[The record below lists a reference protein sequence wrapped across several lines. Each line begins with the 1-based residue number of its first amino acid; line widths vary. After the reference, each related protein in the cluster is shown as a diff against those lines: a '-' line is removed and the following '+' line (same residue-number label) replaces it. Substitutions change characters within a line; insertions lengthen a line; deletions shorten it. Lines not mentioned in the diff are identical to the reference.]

1 MTPQDPPAGD
11 APNDD
16 RDLVLNRFVDAS
28 PAALYR
34 CWTEPELLRR
44 WFAPEPWTVP
54 VAELDVRVGGATLI
68 VMRGPDGAD
77 YPNRGV
83 YLELV
88 PGERIV
94 FTDAFVDAWTPSP
107 KPFMTVVLTFA
118 PHETGWTRYTIRVRH
133 WTTADRETHEGMGFH
148 QGWGRCADQL
158 ARLAEG
164 L

>member
-1 MTPQDPPAGD
+1 M
-11 APNDD
+11 APDDD
-16 RDLVLNRFVDAS
+16 RDLVLNRFVNAS
-28 PAALYR
+28 PLTLYR

-54 VAELDVRVGGATLI
+54 VAELDVRVGGASLVT
-68 VMRGPDGAD
+68 MRSSEGVD
-77 YPNRGV
+77 YPSRGV
-83 YLELV
+83 YLDAV
-88 PGERIV
+88 PGERLV

-118 PHETGWTRYTIRVRH
+118 PHESGWTRYAIRVRH
-133 WTTADRETHEGMGFH
+133 WSVQDREAHERMGFH

-158 ARLAEG
+158 AGLAAS